1 MMELNQELRTL
12 LLKRQRDEVTGAL
25 LYQKMAKREKHE
37 ENRRLLEQMS
47 RDENDHAAV
56 WKHYTNTEVKPDSFK
71 LFRLNLLSILLGF
84 TFVLKIIQKD
94 EQLAQQEYDVMIKQ
108 FPEAIAMEKDER
120 GHEQTI
126 IHMLDEERLQYV
138 GSMVLGL
145 NDALV
150 ELTGTI
156 AGMTFA
162 LTNTRL
168 VAMSGIITGISATL
182 SMAASNY
189 LAERA
194 DGNPNALKSCI
205 YTGIAYLITVV
216 LLVTPYL
223 IFGNEMYLYALLTML
238 AIVLLI
244 IFFFNYYISVAKDYK
259 FSSRFLEMA
268 CISLG
273 VAVISFVIGLL
284 VKQFLGIDI

>member
-1 MMELNQELRTL
+1 MELSQELKTM
-12 LLKRQRDEVTGAL
+12 LLKRQRDEVTGSL

-37 ENRRLLEQMS
+37 ENRRLLEQMA
-47 RDENDHAAV
+47 RDESDHALV
-56 WKHYTNTEVKPDSFK
+56 WKHYTKIDVKPDSFK

-223 IFGNEMYLYALLTML
+223 IFGNDRYVYALLTML

-273 VAVISFVIGLL
+273 VAIISFVIGLA